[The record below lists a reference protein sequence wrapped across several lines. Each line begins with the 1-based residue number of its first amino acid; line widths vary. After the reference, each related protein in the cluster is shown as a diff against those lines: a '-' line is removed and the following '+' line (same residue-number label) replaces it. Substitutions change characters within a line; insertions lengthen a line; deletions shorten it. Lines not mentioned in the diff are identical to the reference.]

1 MKEARQMG
9 SGAAGQESAGSEQ
22 TQLVVIGAGPCGLAV
37 GVAAKRAGVPCVL
50 LDRRTIVST
59 IERYPLSMTFF
70 STPERIE
77 IGDVPFIASHE
88 KPNRRDG
95 LIYYRRVAEH
105 YGLDIRPGENVVDVT
120 GAAGE
125 GGADGRFRIEVS
137 RRHDD
142 KTYYPF
148 AVVFA
153 TGYYDNPN
161 YLGIPGENLPHV
173 THYFVEGHP
182 YWRQR
187 VIVIGAGNSSVD
199 AALECWRAGATVT
212 LVHFGEGFDRTVKA
226 WVLPDILNRVKEG
239 SIAVR
244 WRSRVRAITPTH
256 VEVVSDATGATEM
269 LPADAVL
276 AMTGYHADTSLL
288 QRLGVPVDPVTG
300 VPAHS
305 ESNMA
310 TPVPGCYL
318 AGVIASGND
327 ANRLFIENARGH
339 GELIVRHLLESRAG
353 VKPATSQSGGPISA
367 SLR

>member
-1 MKEARQMG
+1 VNDEVG
-9 SGAAGQESAGSEQ
+9 VPETTE
-22 TQLVVIGAGPCGLAV
+22 LLVIGAGPCGLAV
-37 GVAAKRAGVPCVL
+37 GVAAKQAGVPCVL

-77 IGDVPFIASHE
+77 IGAIPFISSQE

-105 YGLDIRPGENVVDVT
+105 YALDIRPGEDVVEV
-120 GAAGE
+120 GLAESGS
-125 GGADGRFRIEVS
+125 GRKFRVQVA
-137 RRHDD
+137 RRHDR
-142 KTYYPF
+142 KTYL
-148 AVVFA
+148 AATVVFA

-161 YLGIPGENLPHV
+161 FLGVPGENLPHV

-199 AALECWRAGATVT
+199 AALESWRAGATVT

-226 WVLPDILNRVKEG
+226 WVLPDILNRVKER

-244 WRSRVRAITPTH
+244 WGSRIRAITPTH
-256 VEVVSDATGATEM
+256 VDVVSDVTGASEM

-276 AMTGYHADTSLL
+276 AMTGYHADTTLL
-288 QRLGVPVDPVTG
+288 QRLGVPVDPATG
-300 VPAHS
+300 VPAHDEAS
-305 ESNMA
+305 MA

-339 GELIVRHLLESRAG
+339 GELILRHLLQARSGVTPAPAQPES
-353 VKPATSQSGGPISA
+353 PTFA
-367 SLR
+367 SSR

>member
-1 MKEARQMG
+1 MN
-9 SGAAGQESAGSEQ
+9 SERLAE
-22 TQLVVIGAGPCGLAV
+22 TVDLLVVGAGPCGLAV
-37 GVAAKRAGVPCVL
+37 GVAAKQAGIPCVL

-77 IGDVPFIASHE
+77 IGGVPFISSQE

-105 YGLDIRPGENVVDVT
+105 YGLDIRPGED
-120 GAAGE
+120 AA
-125 GGADGRFRIEVS
+125 DVS
-137 RRHDD
+137 RRSHGAGGGVFHVEVQRRHDT
-142 KTYYPF
+142 KTYH
-148 AVVFA
+148 ASSVVFA

-161 YLGIPGENLPHV
+161 FLGIPGEDLPHV

-182 YWRQR
+182 YWHQR
-187 VIVIGAGNSSVD
+187 VIVVGAGNSSVD
-199 AALECWRAGATVT
+199 AALESWRAGATVT

-239 SIAVR
+239 SIGVR
-244 WRSRVRAITPTH
+244 WHARVRAITPTH
-256 VEVVSDATGATEM
+256 VEVVSDATGASEM
-269 LPADAVL
+269 IPADAVL

-288 QRLGVPVDPVTG
+288 QRLGVPVDRVTG
-300 VPAHS
+300 VPSHD
-305 ESNMA
+305 ETTMA

-339 GELIVRHLLESRAG
+339 GELIVQHVLRTRGEIR
-353 VKPATSQSGGPISA
+353 PAPAQSGGPISA

>member
-1 MKEARQMG
+1 VNGERV
-9 SGAAGQESAGSEQ
+9 GAESVD
-22 TQLVVIGAGPCGLAV
+22 LLVIGAGPCGLAV
-37 GVAAKRAGVPCVL
+37 GIAAKQAGLQCVL

-77 IGDVPFIASHE
+77 IGEIPFIASHE

-105 YGLDIRPGENVVDVT
+105 YALDIRPGEDVVEVLR
-120 GAAGE
+120 E
-125 GGADGRFRIEVS
+125 SGRGSFVIVV
-137 RRHDD
+137 RRPHDR
-142 KTYYPF
+142 KTYRAS

-153 TGYYDNPN
+153 TGYFDNPN
-161 YLGIPGENLPHV
+161 MLGIPGEHLPHV
-173 THYFVEGHP
+173 SHYFVEGHP
-182 YWRQR
+182 YWHKC
-187 VIVIGAGNSSVD
+187 VVVIGAGNSSVD

-226 WVLPDILNRVKEG
+226 WVLPDIVNRVKEG

-256 VEVVSDATGATEM
+256 VEVVPEPAGASEM
-269 LPADAVL
+269 IPADAVL
-276 AMTGYHADTSLL
+276 AMTGYHADTSILS
-288 QRLGVPVDPVTG
+288 RLGVPVDPVTG
-300 VPAHS
+300 VPAHDETS
-305 ESNMA
+305 MA

-339 GELIVRHLLESRAG
+339 GELIVRHLLATRASA
-353 VKPATSQSGGPISA
+353 KQAPAQPGGPTLA
-367 SLR
+367 SSR

>member
-1 MKEARQMG
+1 MIE
-9 SGAAGQESAGSEQ
+9 ETE
-22 TQLVVIGAGPCGLAV
+22 LLVIGAGPCGLAV
-37 GVAAKRAGVPCVL
+37 GIAAKQASIRCVL

-77 IGDVPFIASHE
+77 IGGVPFIASHE

-105 YGLDIRPGENVVDVT
+105 YGLDIRPGEDVVDVRLPGSLT
-120 GAAGE
+120 AA
-125 GGADGRFRIEVS
+125 RFQIDVQ
-137 RRHDD
+137 RRHDQ
-142 KTYYPF
+142 TRYHAN

-161 YLGIPGENLPHV
+161 FLAIPGEDLPHV
-173 THYFVEGHP
+173 THYFIEGHP

-199 AALECWRAGATVT
+199 AALESWRAGATVT

-226 WVLPDILNRVKEG
+226 WVLPDVVNRVREG

-244 WRSRVRAITPTH
+244 WRSRVRSITPTH
-256 VEVVSDATGATEM
+256 VEVISEGRETVEM
-269 LPADAVL
+269 IPADAVL
-276 AMTGYHADTSLL
+276 AMTGYHADTTLL
-288 QRLGVPVDPVTG
+288 QRLGVPVDPATG
-300 VPAHS
+300 VPAHN
-305 ESNMA
+305 EATMA

-339 GELIVRHLLESRAG
+339 GDLIVRHLLETRGTVRAE
-353 VKPATSQSGGPISA
+353 PLQSGDPISA

>member
-1 MKEARQMG
+1 
-9 SGAAGQESAGSEQ
+9 
-22 TQLVVIGAGPCGLAV
+22 
-37 GVAAKRAGVPCVL
+37 
-50 LDRRTIVST
+50 
-59 IERYPLSMTFF
+59 MTYF
-70 STPERIE
+70 STPYLIE
-77 IGDVPFIASHE
+77 IGDLPFIASHE

-105 YGLDIRPGENVVDVT
+105 YGLDIRPGEDVVDVT
-120 GAAGE
+120 QESGAARH
-125 GGADGRFRIEVS
+125 DGRFLVAVS

-142 KTYYPF
+142 KTYHAS

-161 YLGIPGENLPHV
+161 YLGIPGESLPHV

-182 YWRQR
+182 YWRQQ
-187 VIVIGAGNSSVD
+187 VIVIGGGNSSVD

-212 LVHFGEGFDRTVKA
+212 LVHFGDGFDRTVKA
-226 WVLPDILNRVKEG
+226 WVLPDIVNRVKEG

-256 VEVVSDATGATEM
+256 VEVASDESGAAEM

-300 VPAHS
+300 VPAHD
-305 ESNMA
+305 ESTMA
-310 TPVPGCYL
+310 TPIPGCYL

-339 GELIVRHLLESRAG
+339 GELIVKHLLQSSTEARPVSS
-353 VKPATSQSGGPISA
+353 KSGGPISA

>member
-1 MKEARQMG
+1 M
-9 SGAAGQESAGSEQ
+9 EQ
-22 TQLVVIGAGPCGLAV
+22 TDLLVIGAGPCGLAA
-37 GVAAKRAGVPCVL
+37 GIAAKQAGLSCVL

-59 IERYPLSMTFF
+59 IERYPLAMTFF

-77 IGDVPFIASHE
+77 IGSVPFIASHE
-88 KPNRRDG
+88 KPTRQDG

-105 YGLDIRPGENVVDVT
+105 YGLDIRPGEDVVDVALSLPEAT
-120 GAAGE
+120 GA
-125 GGADGRFRIEVS
+125 GRFRVEVT
-137 RRHDD
+137 RRHDS
-142 KTYYPF
+142 KTYHAG
-148 AVVFA
+148 AVIFA

-161 YLGIPGENLPHV
+161 YLHVPGEDLPHV

-182 YWRQR
+182 YWHQR

-226 WVLPDILNRVKEG
+226 WVLPDIVNRVKEG

-256 VEVVSDATGATEM
+256 AEVVSDATTAVELM
-269 LPADAVL
+269 PADAVL

-288 QRLGVPVDPVTG
+288 HRLGVPVDAVTG
-300 VPAHS
+300 VPAHGVAT
-305 ESNMA
+305 MV

-339 GELIVRHLLESRAG
+339 GKLIVGHLLQTRAVTG
-353 VKPATSQSGGPISA
+353 STSSQSAGPTVA
-367 SLR
+367 SSR

>member
-1 MKEARQMG
+1 VNSEPAEA
-9 SGAAGQESAGSEQ
+9 AEL
-22 TQLVVIGAGPCGLAV
+22 LVVGAGPCGLAV
-37 GVAAKRAGVPCVL
+37 GVAAKQAGIPCVI

-77 IGDVPFIASHE
+77 IGGVPFIASHE

-105 YGLDIRPGENVVDVT
+105 YQLDIRPGEDVVDAVAS
-120 GAAGE
+120 GNSP
-125 GGADGRFRIEVS
+125 RFRVEVQ
-137 RRHDD
+137 RRHDR
-142 KTYYPF
+142 KAYE
-148 AVVFA
+148 ASSVVFA

-161 YLGIPGENLPHV
+161 FLGIPGESLPHV
-173 THYFVEGHP
+173 AHYFVEGHP
-182 YWRQR
+182 YWHQQ
-187 VIVIGAGNSSVD
+187 VIVVGAGNSSVD

-212 LVHFGEGFDRTVKA
+212 LVHFGEVFDRTVKA

-239 SIAVR
+239 SIGAR
-244 WRSRVRAITPTH
+244 WRSRLRAITPTH
-256 VEVVSDATGATEM
+256 VEIVSDVTGAVEM
-269 LPADAVL
+269 IPADAVL

-300 VPAHS
+300 VPSHD
-305 ESNMA
+305 ETTMA

-339 GELIVRHLLESRAG
+339 GELIVRHLLQIARG
-353 VKPATSQSGGPISA
+353 VRPAPAQFGGPISA

>member
-1 MKEARQMG
+1 
-9 SGAAGQESAGSEQ
+9 
-22 TQLVVIGAGPCGLAV
+22 V
-37 GVAAKRAGVPCVL
+37 GVAAKQAGISCVL

-77 IGDVPFIASHE
+77 IGGVPFISSQE

-105 YGLDIRPGENVVDVT
+105 YGLDIRPGEDVVDVRV
-120 GAAGE
+120 E
-125 GGADGRFRIEVS
+125 GGDEEAGSRFRVEVG
-137 RRHDD
+137 RRHDR
-142 KTYYPF
+142 KTYSAR
-148 AVVFA
+148 AVAFA

-161 YLGIPGENLPHV
+161 FLAVPGENLPHV
-173 THYFVEGHP
+173 SHYFVEGHP
-182 YWRQR
+182 YWHQR

-226 WVLPDILNRVKEG
+226 WVLPDIVNRVKEG
-239 SIAVR
+239 SISVH

-256 VEVVSDATGATEM
+256 VEVASDETGAVAM

-276 AMTGYHADTSLL
+276 AMTGYHADTTLL
-288 QRLGVPVDPVTG
+288 RRLGVPVEASTG
-300 VPAHS
+300 VPAHD
-305 ESNMA
+305 EATMA
-310 TPVPGCYL
+310 TPVAGCYL

-339 GELIVRHLLESRAG
+339 GELIVQHLLKTRSPTPTPAPPGSPTFASSR
-353 VKPATSQSGGPISA
+353 
-367 SLR
+367 